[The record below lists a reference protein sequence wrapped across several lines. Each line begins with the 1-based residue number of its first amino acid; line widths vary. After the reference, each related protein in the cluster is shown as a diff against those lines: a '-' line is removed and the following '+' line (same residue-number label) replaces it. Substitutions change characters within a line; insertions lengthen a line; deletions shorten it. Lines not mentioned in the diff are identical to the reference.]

1 VSSRG
6 EGQGPVWFTKEQ
18 EIIPT
23 DFQAAE
29 LRVENAVIALTRHFY
44 PRIVRAAGF
53 RDRGKAPPMNGA
65 IDGRLGR
72 KMVVYES
79 SVGAP
84 AAAMIMETLVASGI
98 KRVVLVGVAGSI
110 SSECRIGDVVVPTW
124 GVREEGTSYHYVPGK
139 VKVKASESLAT
150 AIGGHLGQGRFKEG
164 GVWTVDAPYRETK
177 GKIRKYSKLGVVAV
191 DMESTA
197 LMAVAMC
204 RKIEFAPVLVI
215 SDEAFGEKWVPEF
228 HGPKVRRASEAVCRS
243 VVELMSRS

>member
-1 VSSRG
+1 MSSRG

-23 DFQAAE
+23 GIQAAD
-29 LRVENAVIALTRHFY
+29 LRAENAVIALTRHFY
-44 PRIVRAAGF
+44 PRIVRTAGF

-84 AAAMIMETLVASGI
+84 AAAMLMETLVASGI

-124 GVREEGTSYHYVPGK
+124 GVREEGTSYHYVPGN

-150 AIGGHLGQGRFKEG
+150 AIGDHLGRGRFKEG

-177 GKIRKYSKLGVVAV
+177 GKIKKYSKQGVVAV

-215 SDEAFGEKWVPEF
+215 TDEAFGEKWVPEF

>member
-1 VSSRG
+1 MSSKG
-6 EGQGPVWFTKEQ
+6 EGQGPFWFTKEQ
-18 EIIPT
+18 ELIPT
-23 DFQAAE
+23 DIRAAD
-29 LRVENAVIALTRHFY
+29 LRAENAVIALTRHFY
-44 PRIVRAAGF
+44 PRMVRTAGF
-53 RDRGKAPPMNGA
+53 RDKGKAPPMNGA

-72 KMVVYES
+72 RMVVYES

-84 AAAMIMETLVASGI
+84 AAAMLMETLVASGV
-98 KRVVLVGVAGSI
+98 KRVLLVGVAGSI
-110 SSECRIGDVVVPTW
+110 SSECKIGDVVVPTW
-124 GVREEGTSYHYVPGK
+124 GVREEGTSYHYVPGN
-139 VKVKASESLAT
+139 VKVKASESLVT
-150 AIGGHLGQGRFKEG
+150 AIGGLLGQGRFKGG

-177 GKIRKYSKLGVVAV
+177 GKIKKYSKQGVVAV

-215 SDEAFGEKWVPEF
+215 SDEVFGEKWVPEF

>member
-1 VSSRG
+1 
-6 EGQGPVWFTKEQ
+6 
-18 EIIPT
+18 
-23 DFQAAE
+23 
-29 LRVENAVIALTRHFY
+29 
-44 PRIVRAAGF
+44 
-53 RDRGKAPPMNGA
+53 MNGA
-65 IDGRLGR
+65 MDGRLGR

-177 GKIRKYSKLGVVAV
+177 GKIKKYSKQGVVAV